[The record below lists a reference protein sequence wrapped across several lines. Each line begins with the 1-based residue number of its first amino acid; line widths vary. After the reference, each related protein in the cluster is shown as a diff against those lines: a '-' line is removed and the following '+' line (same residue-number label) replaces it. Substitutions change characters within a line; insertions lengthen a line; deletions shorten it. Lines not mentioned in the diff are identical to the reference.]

1 MVLNKSTLS
10 TQIYHILR
18 EDILTQAI
26 PLGEKLTLKS
36 LQERFQVSSTPIRD
50 ALTRLNEEG
59 LVEYYSNVGVNVIS
73 LNRKDLIELFQFMGD
88 LDSLSIRYASLHPEQ
103 SGILE
108 KLEENILTTGCI
120 KKQPLTSEEEISRW
134 IACYDNFHL
143 IFYDFCNNSRLTAAA
158 KRLRSQLTIFS
169 NAYERQ
175 SQPQSEIL
183 AEHEQIFQAY
193 RQGDFTDAACLMKE
207 HLNHSLDFALE
218 NLDGMI

>member
-73 LNRKDLIELFQFMGD
+73 LDRKDLTELYQFMGD
-88 LDSLSIRYASLHPEQ
+88 LDRLAILY
-103 SGILE
+103 SG
-108 KLEENILTTGCI
+108 
-120 KKQPLTSEEEISRW
+120 
-134 IACYDNFHL
+134 
-143 IFYDFCNNSRLTAAA
+143 NS
-158 KRLRSQLTIFS
+158 
-169 NAYERQ
+169 
-175 SQPQSEIL
+175 P
-183 AEHEQIFQAY
+183 EHEQIYKNGEIIKA
-193 RQGDFTDAACLMKE
+193 GDLMKQ
-207 HLNHSLDFALE
+207 HLEDSLQYALSC
-218 NLDGMI
+218 L

>member
-10 TQIYHILR
+10 TQIYQILR

-26 PLGEKLTLKS
+26 PLGVKLTLKM

-73 LNRKDLIELFQFMGD
+73 LTREDLTELYQFMGD
-88 LDSLSIRYASLHPEQ
+88 LDSLSIRYASSHPEQ
-103 SGILE
+103 EPILK
-108 KLEENILTTGCI
+108 KLEENIAITGKI

-134 IACYDNFHL
+134 IECSDNFHL
-143 IFYDFCNNSRLTAAA
+143 IFYDFCNNSRLKTAAE
-158 KRLRSQLTIFS
+158 RLRSQLTIFS

-175 SQPQSEIL
+175 TQPQAEIFE
-183 AEHEQIFQAY
+183 EHEQIFLAY
-193 RQGDFTDAACLMKE
+193 REGNYEKATALMRK
-207 HLNHSLDFALE
+207 HLEHSLMYALSSLE
-218 NLDGMI
+218 

>member
-10 TQIYHILR
+10 TQIYQILR

-26 PLGEKLTLKS
+26 PLGAKLTLKM

-73 LNRKDLIELFQFMGD
+73 LTREDLTELYQFMGD
-88 LDSLSIRYASLHPEQ
+88 LDSLSIRYASSHPEQ
-103 SGILE
+103 EPILK
-108 KLEENILTTGCI
+108 KLEENIAITGEI

-134 IACYDNFHL
+134 IECSDNFHL
-143 IFYDFCNNSRLTAAA
+143 IFYDFCNNSRLKTAAE
-158 KRLRSQLTIFS
+158 RLRSQLTIFS

-175 SQPQSEIL
+175 TQPQAEIFE
-183 AEHEQIFQAY
+183 EHEQIFLAY
-193 RQGDFTDAACLMKE
+193 REGNYEKAVSLMKE
-207 HLNHSLDFALE
+207 HLNHSLVYALKSLE
-218 NLDGMI
+218 

>member
-10 TQIYHILR
+10 TQIYQILR

-26 PLGEKLTLKS
+26 PMGEKLTLKN

-73 LNRKDLIELFQFMGD
+73 LSKEDLTELFQFMGD

-103 SGILE
+103 IKILE
-108 KLEENILTTGCI
+108 KLEENILITGCI
-120 KKQPLTSEEEISRW
+120 QKQQLVSEEEISRW
-134 IACYDNFHL
+134 ITCSDNFHL
-143 IFYDFCNNSRLTAAA
+143 IFYEFCNNSRLTAAA

-169 NAYERQ
+169 GAYERQ
-175 SQPQSEIL
+175 PQPQVEIFT
-183 AEHEQIFQAY
+183 EHEQIFHTY
-193 RQGDFTDAACLMKE
+193 RQGDYEKAAHLMKE
-207 HLNHSLDFALE
+207 HLNRSLNFAL
-218 NLDGMI
+218 NSLK